1 MLPTEDLFVY
11 VYVLIHDLIMAGAIA
26 IPARPGPEPACSD
39 AELLAIAL
47 VRHLL
52 GRRSEAGFL
61 AEVARDWA
69 HLFPRLPHQSEANR
83 RIRWLW
89 GTFEQFR
96 AHLAGL
102 VPEDDCQQVDT
113 TALPVKHPSRVRGAD
128 GWTGPGN
135 DLAARFGRDAAH
147 AEWFYGFRLAI
158 KTDLGSRIV
167 RAWSIVPA
175 AVNEREV
182 AEDLLQAGPA
192 PRDLLADK
200 GFNGTDF
207 AEALAGRG
215 TAVLIPP
222 GKHQRASMPPILQKI
237 IAEWRNR
244 VETTF
249 KEITG
254 QMELARHGAH
264 TFWGL
269 LTRVAATIAA
279 HTLMRLCFATIWGGG
294 PGRVPVPN
302 WDRSHRGGGG
312 GRAEPVRVLPR
323 RCAPMYVTQVEWAAG
338 PVRGLVFVLTVNMGR
353 PHAKGE

>member
-11 VYVLIHDLIMAGAIA
+11 VYVLIHDLIGAGAIA

-39 AELLAIAL
+39 AELLTVAM

-89 GTFEQFR
+89 GAFEQFR
-96 AHLAGL
+96 MTLAARL
-102 VPEDDCQQVDT
+102 PDDDCQQVDT
-113 TALPVKHPSRVRGAD
+113 SALPVKHTSRVRGPD
-128 GWTGPGN
+128 QWTGPGN

-182 AEDLLQAGPA
+182 AENLLQAGPP
-192 PRDLLADK
+192 PRDLLCDK
-200 GFNGTDF
+200 GFNGKAF
-207 AEALAGRG
+207 AAGQAARG
-215 TAVLIPP
+215 TAVLVPP
-222 GKHQRASMPPILQKI
+222 AKDQRASMPAILQKV
-237 IAEWRNR
+237 IAQWRNR
-244 VETTF
+244 IEASF
-249 KEITG
+249 GEITDLMG
-254 QMELARHGAH
+254 LARHGAH

-269 LTRVAATIAA
+269 LTRTAATIAA
-279 HTLMRLCFATIWGGG
+279 HTLLRTRLA
-294 PGRVPVPN
+294 V
-302 WDRSHRGGGG
+302 
-312 GRAEPVRVLPR
+312 A
-323 RCAPMYVTQVEWAAG
+323 
-338 PVRGLVFVLTVNMGR
+338 
-353 PHAKGE
+353 

>member
-11 VYVLIHDLIMAGAIA
+11 VYVLVDDAISSGAIA
-26 IPARPGPEPACSD
+26 IPPRPGPAPACSD

-89 GTFEQFR
+89 GASEQLR
-96 AHLAGL
+96 AALAARL
-102 VPEDDCQQVDT
+102 PEDDCQQIDT
-113 TALPVKHPSRVRGAD
+113 SALPVKHASRVRGPD
-128 GWTGPGN
+128 QWTGPGN

-175 AVNEREV
+175 AVSERDV
-182 AEDLLQAGPA
+182 AHDLLEAGPS

-200 GFNGTDF
+200 GFNGKAF
-207 AEALAGRG
+207 AAQQAARG
-215 TAVLIPP
+215 TAVLVPP
-222 GKHQRASMPPILQKI
+222 TKDQRKRMPAILQKV

-244 VETTF
+244 VEASF
-249 KEITG
+249 GEITDL
-254 QMELARHGAH
+254 MELARHGAH

-269 LTRVAATIAA
+269 LTRTAATIAA
-279 HTLMRLCFATIWGGG
+279 HTLLHTCLA
-294 PGRVPVPN
+294 
-302 WDRSHRGGGG
+302 D
-312 GRAEPVRVLPR
+312 
-323 RCAPMYVTQVEWAAG
+323 
-338 PVRGLVFVLTVNMGR
+338 LVQ
-353 PHAKGE
+353 A

>member
-11 VYVLIHDLIMAGAIA
+11 VYVLVDDAIGSRA
-26 IPARPGPEPACSD
+26 VTIAPRPGPAPACTD

-69 HLFPRLPHQSEANR
+69 HLFPRLPHQSQANR

-89 GTFEQFR
+89 GAFEQLR
-96 AHLAGL
+96 AVLAARL
-102 VPEDDCQQVDT
+102 PVDDCQQIDT
-113 TALPVKHPSRVRGAD
+113 SALPVKHTSRVRGSD

-158 KTDLGSRIV
+158 KTDLGSRAV
-167 RAWSIVPA
+167 RAWGIVPA
-175 AVNEREV
+175 AVNERDV
-182 AEDLLQAGPA
+182 ADDLLHTGPP
-192 PRDLLADK
+192 PRDLLLDK
-200 GFNGTDF
+200 GF
-207 AEALAGRG
+207 AGAAFTARQAARG

-222 GKHQRASMPPILQKI
+222 AKGQRHAMLPVLRKI

-249 KEITG
+249 AEITDLMG
-254 QMELARHGAH
+254 LARHGAH

-269 LTRVAATIAA
+269 LTRTAATIAA
-279 HTLMRLCFATIWGGG
+279 HTLLRVCLAT
-294 PGRVPVPN
+294 
-302 WDRSHRGGGG
+302 
-312 GRAEPVRVLPR
+312 
-323 RCAPMYVTQVEWAAG
+323 T
-338 PVRGLVFVLTVNMGR
+338 
-353 PHAKGE
+353 

>member
-11 VYVLIHDLIMAGAIA
+11 VYVLVDDAISAGAIA
-26 IPARPGPEPACSD
+26 IPPRPGPAPACSD

-69 HLFPRLPHQSEANR
+69 HLFPVLPHQSEANR

-89 GTFEQFR
+89 GASEQLR
-96 AHLAGL
+96 AALAARL
-102 VPEDDCQQVDT
+102 PEDDCQQIDT
-113 TALPVKHPSRVRGAD
+113 SALPVKHASRVRGPD
-128 GWTGPGN
+128 QWTGPGN

-175 AVNEREV
+175 AVSERDV
-182 AEDLLQAGPA
+182 AHDLLEAGPP

-200 GFNGTDF
+200 GFNGKAF
-207 AEALAGRG
+207 AAQQAARG
-215 TAVLIPP
+215 TAVLVPP
-222 GKHQRASMPPILQKI
+222 TKDQRQRMPAILQKV

-244 VETTF
+244 VEASF
-249 KEITG
+249 AEITDL
-254 QMELARHGAH
+254 MELARHGAH

-269 LTRVAATIAA
+269 LTRTAATIAA
-279 HTLMRLCFATIWGGG
+279 HTLLRTCLA
-294 PGRVPVPN
+294 
-302 WDRSHRGGGG
+302 D
-312 GRAEPVRVLPR
+312 
-323 RCAPMYVTQVEWAAG
+323 
-338 PVRGLVFVLTVNMGR
+338 LVQ
-353 PHAKGE
+353 A